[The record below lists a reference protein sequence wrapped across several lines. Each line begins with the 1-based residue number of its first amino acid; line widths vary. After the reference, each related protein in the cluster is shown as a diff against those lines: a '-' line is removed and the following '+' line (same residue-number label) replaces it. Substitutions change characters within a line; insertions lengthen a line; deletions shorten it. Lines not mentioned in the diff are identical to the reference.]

1 MNDIIQLLPDSVAN
15 QIAAGEVIQRP
26 ASVIKE
32 LVENSIDA
40 GATLINVVCVDS
52 GRTSIQVTD
61 NGKGMSETDARLS
74 FERHA
79 TSKIRQADD
88 LFNLHTMGFRGE
100 ALASIAAVAQ
110 VELRTRRPD
119 DDLGT
124 ALTIAGSRFVSQEPV
139 QCPVG
144 CNFTISNLF
153 YNVPVRRKFL
163 KSNTTELNNIVTAF
177 ERIAL
182 VYPDV
187 AFTLYNNQTELY
199 NLKAGGLR
207 QRIVDVIGKKINQ
220 HLLPIDI
227 DTTMCK
233 ISGFVGKPES
243 ARKKGARQF
252 FFVNGRYMKH
262 PYFHKA
268 IMTAYERL
276 VPEGE
281 QIPYF
286 IYFTVNPTDIDVN
299 IHPTKTEIKF
309 ENEQTV
315 WQILTAAVRDAVGMF
330 NDVTAIEFDTE
341 GQPDI
346 PALGAMPQ
354 ADISAP
360 KVQYNPAYNPFNEP
374 SAQRSSAAPDNWEQ
388 LYEGL
393 SSAHSRQQSAPSLF
407 GNNTGGVIQS
417 RSNVANKPFAD
428 NGIVLSTGF
437 SKPDGSISQSAG
449 FDADSLDFN
458 TDANAQPS
466 GTDMQSAGF
475 NALSADTDM
484 LSASTEPSPLEEKS
498 PTHYQYKGRYIMT
511 SVKSG
516 LMIIDQYRAH
526 TRILYEGYIEQMQ
539 KRRSSSQKPLFP
551 DTIHFS
557 ASDKVVVEAV
567 MPELQN
573 IGFELTPN
581 EEGDYTITAV
591 PSGLDGLDYVA
602 LVQDLVA
609 SAREKTTSAI
619 DDINHSIALELA
631 RNAAVTYGQV
641 LTNAEMENIVNS
653 LFACSNFSYTPDGK
667 KILTMLRQTD
677 LEQLFGV

>member
-407 GNNTGGVIQS
+407 GNDTGGVIQS
-417 RSNVANKPFAD
+417 RSNVTNKPFAD
-428 NGIVLSTGF
+428 NGIVLSKGF
-437 SKPDGSISQSAG
+437 SKPDG
-449 FDADSLDFN
+449 L
-458 TDANAQPS
+458 NAE
-466 GTDMQSAGF
+466 SAGF
-475 NALSADTDM
+475 NALSADKDM

-539 KRRSSSQKPLFP
+539 KRRPSSQKPLFP

>member
-233 ISGFVGKPES
+233 ITGFVGKPES

-374 SAQRSSAAPDNWEQ
+374 SAQRSSAAPDNWER

-407 GNNTGGVIQS
+407 GNDTGGVIQS

-428 NGIVLSTGF
+428 NGIVLSKGF
-437 SKPDGSISQSAG
+437 SKPDG
-449 FDADSLDFN
+449 L
-458 TDANAQPS
+458 NAE
-466 GTDMQSAGF
+466 SAGF

-539 KRRSSSQKPLFP
+539 KRRPSSQKPLFH

>member
-52 GRTSIQVTD
+52 G
-61 NGKGMSETDARLS
+61 
-74 FERHA
+74 HA

-407 GNNTGGVIQS
+407 GNDTGGVIQS

-428 NGIVLSTGF
+428 NGIVLSKGF
-437 SKPDGSISQSAG
+437 SKPDGSSSQSAG

-458 TDANAQPS
+458 ADANTQPG
-466 GTDMQSAGF
+466 GTDVQSAGF

-539 KRRSSSQKPLFP
+539 KRRPSSQKPLFP

-573 IGFELTPN
+573 IGFELTQN

>member
-407 GNNTGGVIQS
+407 GNDTGGVIQS
-417 RSNVANKPFAD
+417 RSNATNKPFAD
-428 NGIVLSTGF
+428 NGIVLSKGF
-437 SKPDGSISQSAG
+437 SKPDG
-449 FDADSLDFN
+449 L
-458 TDANAQPS
+458 NAE
-466 GTDMQSAGF
+466 SAGF
-475 NALSADTDM
+475 NALSADKDM

-539 KRRSSSQKPLFP
+539 KRRPSSQKPLFP

>member
-177 ERIAL
+177 ERITL

-360 KVQYNPAYNPFNEP
+360 KVQYNPAYNPFNES

-407 GNNTGGVIQS
+407 GNDTGGVIQS

-428 NGIVLSTGF
+428 NGIVLSKGF
-437 SKPDGSISQSAG
+437 SKPDGLNAESAE
-449 FDADSLDFN
+449 
-458 TDANAQPS
+458 
-466 GTDMQSAGF
+466 F

-539 KRRSSSQKPLFP
+539 KRRPSSQKPLFP